1 MSEIQELVRKL
12 AQARQMTEIAEDS
25 ARWTEKE
32 ISETDLGRK
41 LAEEKEIV
49 RLAKQDETAARAAL
63 DQAVLDAFNGNKHP
77 HPAITVKEVTK
88 LVYCFKTAREWADTN
103 LRSALVLDVKRF
115 EKAILATEAPE
126 FVTIHKEQQVTV
138 ASDLSPYV
146 I

>member
-1 MSEIQELVRKL
+1 VSDYNELVRKL

-32 ISETDLGRK
+32 ISETELGRK

-63 DQAVLDAFNGNKHP
+63 DQAVLESFDGNKRP
-77 HPAITVKEVTK
+77 HPAITIREMTK
-88 LVYCFKTAREWADTN
+88 LDYDPKRAREWADTN